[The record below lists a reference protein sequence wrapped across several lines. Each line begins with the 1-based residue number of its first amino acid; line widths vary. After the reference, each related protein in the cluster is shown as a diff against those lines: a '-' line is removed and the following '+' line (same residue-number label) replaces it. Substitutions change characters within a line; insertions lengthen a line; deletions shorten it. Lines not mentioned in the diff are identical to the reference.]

1 MRKGER
7 VRERESGKVEEV
19 RMAGEVIFFFLF
31 YPHKS
36 IVEKPFNEAGDSS
49 FNLTFK
55 VGEKSLEQF
64 TKMSYDYLKNFLKD
78 LTILEVELSSY

>member
-1 MRKGER
+1 VRKGER

-19 RMAGEVIFFFLF
+19 RMAGEVIFFLFF

-49 FNLTFK
+49 FNLTLK

-64 TKMSYDYLKNFLKD
+64 TKMSCDNLKNFLND
-78 LTILEVELSSY
+78 